1 MTSHAPKQKFD
12 NKTVQ
17 WINDRLPIFS
27 MLQNEYGKF
36 PTPKN
41 FNYFWNF
48 GAIAMCMLGI
58 MIATGIFLA
67 MNYAASD
74 TLAFESVERM
84 TRDVNYGW
92 LMRYIHMN
100 GASFFFIAVY
110 IHIFRGLF
118 YGSYRAPRELVWIFG
133 VVIMLLMMAT
143 AFMGYALPWSQMS
156 GWGTTVI
163 THLFSAIPLVGDG
176 IVTWLWGGFTV
187 GNATLNRFYALH
199 FLLPFVICAVVF
211 VHVWALHVTGSNNPA
226 GVEPKSEKDTIP
238 FSPYYTTKD
247 SFGTVVFL
255 IFFFAVA
262 FFAPLQLAEPDH
274 FRQFDAMQTPA
285 HIVPEW
291 YFLPFYA
298 ILRSFT
304 LDISIPHTHIIL
316 VTAMQQGVIAMFGS
330 IILLFFVP
338 WLDSSPVRSA
348 RYRPVY
354 KICMLLLV
362 VAMGALTYAGGQLP
376 EGWPVV
382 IGRVA
387 TFYYFFHFLVILP
400 LLGTWELPA
409 PQGGSFCSFLYA
421 PVYKLLHGLG
431 FVRTLRKL
439 DTSLPVPTSIS
450 DAVAACAAACKN
462 VLVPAAIALT
472 FAFAA
477 PALANEGEIAQ
488 QNWPEDGVFG
498 HYDKAALQRGFQVYK
513 EVCSSCHAMKFVSY
527 RNLEDLGYSPEQVKS
542 LAATYTVTDGPD
554 ESGNMVDRPAKP
566 SDHFKSP
573 FKNDQAARAANGGA
587 LPPDMSLLVK
597 AREGGEDYIYGVLTG
612 YGTAPADIK
621 MMPGLNYNAA
631 FPGHQIAMPQPLTDG
646 RVTFADGTPNTLAQE
661 ARDVTQF
668 LAWASEPHMEQRK
681 RMGIKVILFM
691 LVFAGILYNTKRK
704 IWSKLH

>member
-1 MTSHAPKQKFD
+1 MTSTAPKQKFD

-27 MLQNEYGKF
+27 MMQNEYGKF

-133 VVIMLLMMAT
+133 VVIFLLMMAT

-163 THLFSAIPLVGDG
+163 TSLFSAIPLVGDG
-176 IVTWLWGGFTV
+176 LVTWLWGGFTV
-187 GNATLNRFYALH
+187 GNPTLNRFYALH

-274 FRQFDAMQTPA
+274 FRQFDPMQTPP

-304 LDISIPHTHIIL
+304 LDITIPFTHIVL
-316 VTAMQQGVIAMFGS
+316 LPAKLQGVLAMFGS

-338 WLDSSPVRSA
+338 WLDNSPVRSA

-400 LLGTWELPA
+400 LLGTWKLPA
-409 PQGGSFCSFLYA
+409 PKDGFCGFLYYT
-421 PVYKLLHGLG
+421 PVYKLFHGLG
-431 FVRTLRKL
+431 FVQTLRKL
-439 DTSLPVPTSIS
+439 DTSCTVPDSIS
-450 DAVAACAAACKN
+450 EACASACKK
-462 VLVPAAIALT
+462 VLIPAALALT

-477 PALANEGEIAQ
+477 PALANEGEVTQ
-488 QNWPEDGVFG
+488 QSWPEDGVFG

-527 RNLEDLGYSPEQVKS
+527 RNLEDLGYSSEQVKS